1 MGTDC
6 ELPSGIERLDA
17 LRRRA
22 AVAGLPLHGTL
33 ELTRRCNLRCVHCYV
48 LPNAGPPAA
57 ELSTDGWLALA
68 REAADAGCFSILL
81 TGGEPLV
88 RPDFAE
94 IYLGIRKLGVHVML
108 FTNATRVDARIVD
121 VLREAPPRLIEVT
134 VYGATPETYERVTG
148 RGAGHAEAMQ
158 GIARLRAAG
167 MPVRLKT
174 VLMQPNRHEFEAI
187 RALAAP
193 GEPPVRH
200 DAVIQPRYAG
210 DIAIAAL
217 RVPPDEVARLEL
229 QAVPELAAQWAAQR
243 ARSAAGGGDAE
254 ALYACAAGAISFY
267 VSAAGQVQPC
277 VSAVRHGVRY
287 ERGGLLAAFRKS
299 RQAVRALRA
308 PPVYECAGCAD
319 RVFCGSC
326 PPVAALECGDE
337 GGKCAYAC
345 ALARARS
352 RRTDLSVYG
361 FPTTNPSNRIH
372 VKEHP

>member
-1 MGTDC
+1 MTGDC
-6 ELPSGIERLDA
+6 DLAAGGARVDA
-17 LRRRA
+17 MRRRA
-22 AVAGLPLHGTL
+22 AAEGLPLHGTL
-33 ELTRRCNLRCVHCYV
+33 ALTHRCNFRCVHCYV
-48 LPNAGPPAA
+48 LPNAGSPAA
-57 ELSTDGWLALA
+57 ELSAADWLALA
-68 REAADAGCFSILL
+68 QEAAAAGCFSILL

-121 VLREAPPRLIEVT
+121 VLRAAPPRLIEVT

-148 RGAGHAEAMQ
+148 HAAGHAEAMQ

-167 MPVRLKT
+167 LPVRLKT

-210 DIAIAAL
+210 DTAIAAL

-243 ARSAAGGGDAE
+243 ARSAAGGDGG

-277 VSAVRHGVRY
+277 VSAVRHGVPY
-287 ERGGLLAAFRKS
+287 KRGGLLAAFRQS

-308 PPVYECAGCAD
+308 PPDYECSGCAD

-326 PPVAALECGDE
+326 PPVAELETGRE
-337 GGKCAYAC
+337 TGKCAFAC
-345 ALARARS
+345 ALAQARG
-352 RRTDLSVYG
+352 RRIKNV
-361 FPTTNPSNRIH
+361 R
-372 VKEHP
+372 